1 MAEYTLK
8 YINHRAE
15 CDAEACVN
23 DCEEHYHRQLHLVAD
38 QIAANCKRKPVVL
51 LNGPSSSGKTTTN
64 DRLGRIL
71 ELAGIHAHMISMDD
85 YYRTSGTYDI
95 PFDEENGVNDLE
107 SPECMDLD
115 LLRDHLTRL
124 VAGEEIMVP
133 RFDFETRTSH
143 RNDRAVQLHKDEIVM
158 IEGIHAFNPVIMGDL
173 EKHATS
179 VYLSVASVL
188 LTDHN
193 IRVEPHMLRFL
204 AAIRQIVRY
213 HDVTPGSQIT
223 WNTAFL
229 AVTGAWK
236 RGGEEEVRFLLEV
249 LNEVTRTP
257 ESELSSEMRKARL
270 NIYQDCNDAFRN
282 LLLGKF
288 GRLPLGFPEDWVYE
302 SAFGSSAYRS
312 ALASRT
318 EDSPLDHLKDVNVE
332 ELTKLEMDIP
342 SS

>member
-15 CDAEACVN
+15 CDAEAFVN

-38 QIAANCKRKPVVL
+38 QIAANCKRKPIVL

-71 ELAGIHAHMISMDD
+71 ELAGIHTHMISMDD

-95 PFDEENGVNDLE
+95 PFDKENGVSDLE

-143 RNDRAVQLHKDEIVM
+143 RNERAVQLHKDEIVM

-188 LTDHN
+188 LTDRN
-193 IRVEPHMLRFL
+193 VRIEPHMLRFL
-204 AAIRQIVRY
+204 RRAMRDSLFRSSPVEYTLKQWNSVR
-213 HDVTPGSQIT
+213 
-223 WNTAFL
+223 
-229 AVTGAWK
+229 
-236 RGGEEEVRFLLEV
+236 RGERLYISPYRGQADLTVDTYLPYETNILMQYLSEKLQGEECMLEQAD
-249 LNEVTRTP
+249 LAP
-257 ESELSSEMRKARL
+257 LSAILDKVSPIDYKPYM
-270 NIYQDCNDAFRN
+270 
-282 LLLGKF
+282 
-288 GRLPLGFPEDWVYE
+288 PEDSVLHE
-302 SAFGSSAYRS
+302 FIG
-312 ALASRT
+312 
-318 EDSPLDHLKDVNVE
+318 
-332 ELTKLEMDIP
+332 
-342 SS
+342 

>member
-15 CDAEACVN
+15 CDAEAFVN

-38 QIAANCKRKPVVL
+38 QIVANCKRKPIVL

-95 PFDEENGVNDLE
+95 PFDKENGVSDLE

-143 RNDRAVQLHKDEIVM
+143 RNERAVQLHKDEIVM

-188 LTDHN
+188 LTDRN
-193 IRVEPHMLRFL
+193 VRIEPHMLRFL
-204 AAIRQIVRY
+204 RRAMRDSLFRSSPVEYTLKQWNSVR
-213 HDVTPGSQIT
+213 
-223 WNTAFL
+223 
-229 AVTGAWK
+229 
-236 RGGEEEVRFLLEV
+236 RGERLYISPYRGQADLTVDTYLPYETNILMQYLSEKLQGEECMLEQADLAPLSAILDKV
-249 LNEVTRTP
+249 LP
-257 ESELSSEMRKARL
+257 IDYKPYM
-270 NIYQDCNDAFRN
+270 
-282 LLLGKF
+282 
-288 GRLPLGFPEDWVYE
+288 PEDSVLHE
-302 SAFGSSAYRS
+302 FIG
-312 ALASRT
+312 
-318 EDSPLDHLKDVNVE
+318 
-332 ELTKLEMDIP
+332 
-342 SS
+342 

>member
-15 CDAEACVN
+15 CDAEAFVH

-38 QIAANCKRKPVVL
+38 QIAANCKRKPIVL

-95 PFDEENGVNDLE
+95 PFDDENGVNDLE

-124 VAGEEIMVP
+124 VAGEEILVP

-143 RNDRAVQLHKDEIVM
+143 LNDRAVQLHKDEIVM

-193 IRVEPHMLRFL
+193 VRVEPYMLLFL
-204 AAIRQIVRY
+204 RRAMRDSLFRSSPVEYTLKQWNSVRRGERLYISPYRGQADLTVDTYLPYETNILMQHLSEKLHGEDKMLEQADLAPISAILDKVSPIDY
-213 HDVTPGSQIT
+213 KPY
-223 WNTAFL
+223 
-229 AVTGAWK
+229 
-236 RGGEEEVRFLLEV
+236 
-249 LNEVTRTP
+249 
-257 ESELSSEMRKARL
+257 M
-270 NIYQDCNDAFRN
+270 
-282 LLLGKF
+282 
-288 GRLPLGFPEDWVYE
+288 PEDSVLHE
-302 SAFGSSAYRS
+302 FIG
-312 ALASRT
+312 
-318 EDSPLDHLKDVNVE
+318 
-332 ELTKLEMDIP
+332 
-342 SS
+342 

>member
-15 CDAEACVN
+15 CDAEAFVN
-23 DCEEHYHRQLHLVAD
+23 DCEEHYHRQLHQVAD

-51 LNGPSSSGKTTTN
+51 INGPSSSGKTTTN

-143 RNDRAVQLHKDEIVM
+143 RNDRPVQLHKDEIVM

-188 LTDHN
+188 LTDRN
-193 IRVEPHMLRFL
+193 VRIEPHMLRFL
-204 AAIRQIVRY
+204 RRAMRDSLFRSSPVEYTLKQWNSVRRGERLYISPYRGQADLTVDTYLPYETNILMQYLSEKLQDEEKMLEQADLAPLSAILDKVWPIDY
-213 HDVTPGSQIT
+213 KPY
-223 WNTAFL
+223 
-229 AVTGAWK
+229 
-236 RGGEEEVRFLLEV
+236 
-249 LNEVTRTP
+249 
-257 ESELSSEMRKARL
+257 M
-270 NIYQDCNDAFRN
+270 
-282 LLLGKF
+282 
-288 GRLPLGFPEDWVYE
+288 PEDSVLHE
-302 SAFGSSAYRS
+302 FIG
-312 ALASRT
+312 
-318 EDSPLDHLKDVNVE
+318 
-332 ELTKLEMDIP
+332 
-342 SS
+342 

>member
-15 CDAEACVN
+15 CDAEAFVN

-95 PFDEENGVNDLE
+95 PFDKENGVSDLE

-143 RNDRAVQLHKDEIVM
+143 RNDRPVQLHKDEIVM

-188 LTDHN
+188 LTDRN
-193 IRVEPHMLRFL
+193 VRVEPHMLRFL
-204 AAIRQIVRY
+204 RRAMRDSLFRSSPVEYTLKQWNSVRRGERLYISPYRGQADLTVDTYLPYETNILMQYLSEKLQVEEKMLEQADLAPLSAILDKVSPIDY
-213 HDVTPGSQIT
+213 KPY
-223 WNTAFL
+223 
-229 AVTGAWK
+229 
-236 RGGEEEVRFLLEV
+236 
-249 LNEVTRTP
+249 
-257 ESELSSEMRKARL
+257 M
-270 NIYQDCNDAFRN
+270 
-282 LLLGKF
+282 
-288 GRLPLGFPEDWVYE
+288 PEDSVLHE
-302 SAFGSSAYRS
+302 FIG
-312 ALASRT
+312 
-318 EDSPLDHLKDVNVE
+318 
-332 ELTKLEMDIP
+332 
-342 SS
+342 

>member
-15 CDAEACVN
+15 CDAEAFVN

-38 QIAANCKRKPVVL
+38 QIAANCKCKPVVL

-124 VAGEEIMVP
+124 VAGEKIMVP

-143 RNDRAVQLHKDEIVM
+143 RNDRPVQLHKDEIVM

-188 LTDHN
+188 LTDRN
-193 IRVEPHMLRFL
+193 VRIEPHMLRFL
-204 AAIRQIVRY
+204 RRAMRDSLFRSTSIEHTLKQWNSVR
-213 HDVTPGSQIT
+213 
-223 WNTAFL
+223 
-229 AVTGAWK
+229 
-236 RGGEEEVRFLLEV
+236 RGERLYISPYRGQADLTVDTYLPYETNILMQYLSEKLQGEECMLEQAD
-249 LNEVTRTP
+249 LAP
-257 ESELSSEMRKARL
+257 LSAILDKVSPIDYKPYM
-270 NIYQDCNDAFRN
+270 
-282 LLLGKF
+282 
-288 GRLPLGFPEDWVYE
+288 PEDSVLHE
-302 SAFGSSAYRS
+302 FIG
-312 ALASRT
+312 
-318 EDSPLDHLKDVNVE
+318 
-332 ELTKLEMDIP
+332 
-342 SS
+342 

>member
-15 CDAEACVN
+15 CDAEAFVN

-124 VAGEEIMVP
+124 VAGEEILVP

-143 RNDRAVQLHKDEIVM
+143 RNERAVQLHKDEIVM

-188 LTDHN
+188 LTDRN
-193 IRVEPHMLRFL
+193 VRVEPHMLRFL
-204 AAIRQIVRY
+204 RRAMRDSLFRSSPVEYTLKQWNSVR
-213 HDVTPGSQIT
+213 
-223 WNTAFL
+223 
-229 AVTGAWK
+229 
-236 RGGEEEVRFLLEV
+236 RGERLYISPYRGQADLTVDTYLPYETNILMQYLSEKLQSEEKLLEQAD
-249 LNEVTRTP
+249 LAP
-257 ESELSSEMRKARL
+257 LSAILDKVSPIDYKPYM
-270 NIYQDCNDAFRN
+270 
-282 LLLGKF
+282 
-288 GRLPLGFPEDWVYE
+288 PEDSVLHE
-302 SAFGSSAYRS
+302 FIG
-312 ALASRT
+312 
-318 EDSPLDHLKDVNVE
+318 
-332 ELTKLEMDIP
+332 
-342 SS
+342 

>member
-15 CDAEACVN
+15 HDAEAFVH
-23 DCEEHYHRQLHLVAD
+23 DCEEGYHRQLHLVAD

-143 RNDRAVQLHKDEIVM
+143 RNERAVQLHKDEIVM

-204 AAIRQIVRY
+204 RRAMRDSLFRSSPVEHTLKQWNSVRRGERLYISPYRGQADLTVDTYLPYETNILMQYLSEKLQDEEKMLEQTDLAPLSAILDRVSPIDY
-213 HDVTPGSQIT
+213 KPY
-223 WNTAFL
+223 
-229 AVTGAWK
+229 
-236 RGGEEEVRFLLEV
+236 
-249 LNEVTRTP
+249 
-257 ESELSSEMRKARL
+257 M
-270 NIYQDCNDAFRN
+270 
-282 LLLGKF
+282 
-288 GRLPLGFPEDWVYE
+288 PEDSVLHE
-302 SAFGSSAYRS
+302 FIG
-312 ALASRT
+312 
-318 EDSPLDHLKDVNVE
+318 
-332 ELTKLEMDIP
+332 
-342 SS
+342 

>member
-15 CDAEACVN
+15 CDAEAFVN

-38 QIAANCKRKPVVL
+38 QIAVNCKRKPVVL

-143 RNDRAVQLHKDEIVM
+143 RNDRPVQLHKDEIVM

-188 LTDHN
+188 FTDRN
-193 IRVEPHMLRFL
+193 VRVEPHMLRFL
-204 AAIRQIVRY
+204 RRAMRDSLFRSSPVEYTLKQWNSVRRGERLYISPYRGQADLTVDTYLPYETNILMQYLSEKLQVEEKMLEQADLAPLSAILDKVSPIDY
-213 HDVTPGSQIT
+213 KPY
-223 WNTAFL
+223 
-229 AVTGAWK
+229 
-236 RGGEEEVRFLLEV
+236 
-249 LNEVTRTP
+249 
-257 ESELSSEMRKARL
+257 M
-270 NIYQDCNDAFRN
+270 
-282 LLLGKF
+282 
-288 GRLPLGFPEDWVYE
+288 PEDSVLHE
-302 SAFGSSAYRS
+302 FIG
-312 ALASRT
+312 
-318 EDSPLDHLKDVNVE
+318 
-332 ELTKLEMDIP
+332 
-342 SS
+342 

>member
-15 CDAEACVN
+15 CDAEAFVN

-143 RNDRAVQLHKDEIVM
+143 RNERAMQLHKDEIVM

-188 LTDHN
+188 LTDRN
-193 IRVEPHMLRFL
+193 VRVEPHMLRFL
-204 AAIRQIVRY
+204 RRAMRDSLFRSSPVEYTLKQWNSVR
-213 HDVTPGSQIT
+213 
-223 WNTAFL
+223 
-229 AVTGAWK
+229 
-236 RGGEEEVRFLLEV
+236 RGERLYISPYRGQADLTVDTYLPYETNILMQYLSEKLQSEEKLLEQAD
-249 LNEVTRTP
+249 LAP
-257 ESELSSEMRKARL
+257 LSAILDKVSPIDYKPYM
-270 NIYQDCNDAFRN
+270 
-282 LLLGKF
+282 
-288 GRLPLGFPEDWVYE
+288 PEDSVLHE
-302 SAFGSSAYRS
+302 FIG
-312 ALASRT
+312 
-318 EDSPLDHLKDVNVE
+318 
-332 ELTKLEMDIP
+332 
-342 SS
+342 